1 MIKKY
6 FFKMREFGGFSGQGN
21 QDSANRK
28 PGDINIDHIPNS
40 GKRSNKETGEEID
53 YEELD

>member
-1 MIKKY
+1 
-6 FFKMREFGGFSGQGN
+6 MREFGGFSGQGN